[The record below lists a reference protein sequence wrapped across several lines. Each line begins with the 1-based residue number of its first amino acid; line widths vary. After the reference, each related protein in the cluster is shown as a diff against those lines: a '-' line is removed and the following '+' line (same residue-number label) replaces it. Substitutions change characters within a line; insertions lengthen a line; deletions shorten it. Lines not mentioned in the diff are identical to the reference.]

1 MANEP
6 TMLALNETKKTVL
19 ASRLR
24 REPSVD
30 ASRTLDIR
38 PGDGIWLE
46 DCRRIDTSAI
56 AFSLELVFLDEQRR
70 VVAIVPDLRKGMR
83 CPEVNEAASVLRV
96 AVGTA
101 VLTRTQKG
109 DRILIEPIVG

>member
-6 TMLALNETKKTVL
+6 PMLALNETKKTVL

-24 REPSVD
+24 REPSTD
-30 ASRTLDIR
+30 GSAALDIR

-46 DCRRIDTSAI
+46 GCKRIDTSSIAI
-56 AFSLELVFLDEQRR
+56 SLELVFLDEERR
-70 VVAIVPDLRKGMR
+70 VVAIVPEVRKGML
-83 CPEVNEAASVLRV
+83 CPEVTEAASVLQV
-96 AVGTA
+96 AVGTTR
-101 VLTRTQKG
+101 LTRTQKG